1 MQRRHFLAAGAAVT
15 AAGCAGI
22 RDAAAAHPAAGVE
35 DILGVERDFA
45 RTMAERDFAAF
56 ARFIDDEA
64 QFLNGGRPLH
74 GKAAILEFWKKQ
86 YEGDAAPFSW
96 EPDQALI
103 LPSGTLAQTEGPVRD
118 PAGTVFARFYSV
130 WRRNRAGQWLI
141 VFDNGY
147 DICGQPAKVG
157 G

>member
-1 MQRRHFLAAGAAVT
+1 MQRRHFLAAGAAAA
-15 AAGCAGI
+15 AAGCVAV
-22 RDAAAAHPAAGVE
+22 RDTASRQPVATIE
-35 DILGVERDFA
+35 DILEVERAFA
-45 RTMAERDFAAF
+45 RTMAARDFDGF

-74 GKAAILEFWKKQ
+74 GKAAILAFWKKQ
-86 YEGDAAPFSW
+86 YEGEAAPFSW

-103 LPSGTLAQTEGPVRD
+103 LPSGRLAQTEGPVLD
-118 PAGTVFARFYSV
+118 PAGTAFARFYSV
-130 WRRNRAGQWLI
+130 WRRNDAGRWLI

-147 DICGQPAKVG
+147 DICGEPAKVG